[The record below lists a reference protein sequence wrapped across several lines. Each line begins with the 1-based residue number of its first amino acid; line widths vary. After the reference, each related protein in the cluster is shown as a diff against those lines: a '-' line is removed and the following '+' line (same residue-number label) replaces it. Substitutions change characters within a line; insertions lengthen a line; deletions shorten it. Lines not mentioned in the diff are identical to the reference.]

1 MNRMEPNA
9 VLKYFEPIDAF
20 VKIRIFTAP
29 EAARLLQDTRI
40 ANRRAFVDLVVN
52 ACVVNYTETVLS
64 RVRPDADVPERIGL
78 EERLYALCVEANPG
92 LDLRAVSI
100 PVSDSPQPEL
110 HLLNHVAPSARKSL
124 ESLRTIG
131 DQLASRIVGQPQA
144 VASVSRALKKALS
157 GLRDPERP
165 IAAFFFVGQ
174 TGVGK
179 TELAKAITR
188 IMTGDTTGMVRVDCS
203 EYALPHEYAKLIGA
217 PPGYIGHDQGGL
229 LDEVSRRGKTVV
241 LFDEIEKSDSKVH
254 DIVLQAMDEGF
265 VTDAKGRRIP
275 FGETVMVFTSNVGAD
290 EVAALKNRMG
300 FRAGQRELSREELF
314 DETVTSLKSRFRP
327 EFLNR
332 LSEVVLFNALGMG
345 ECVKIVGRLLEEVQR
360 HAASVP
366 IELEFSD
373 AVPPLLAERG
383 FRPEYG
389 ARELRRT
396 VERDV
401 EGPLAD
407 MLVDGVVRQGDRV
420 RVRVSRDQL
429 SFHRN

>member
-1 MNRMEPNA
+1 
-9 VLKYFEPIDAF
+9 
-20 VKIRIFTAP
+20 
-29 EAARLLQDTRI
+29 
-40 ANRRAFVDLVVN
+40 
-52 ACVVNYTETVLS
+52 
-64 RVRPDADVPERIGL
+64 
-78 EERLYALCVEANPG
+78 
-92 LDLRAVSI
+92 
-100 PVSDSPQPEL
+100 
-110 HLLNHVAPSARKSL
+110 
-124 ESLRTIG
+124 
-131 DQLASRIVGQPQA
+131 
-144 VASVSRALKKALS
+144 
-157 GLRDPERP
+157 
-165 IAAFFFVGQ
+165 
-174 TGVGK
+174 
-179 TELAKAITR
+179 KAITR